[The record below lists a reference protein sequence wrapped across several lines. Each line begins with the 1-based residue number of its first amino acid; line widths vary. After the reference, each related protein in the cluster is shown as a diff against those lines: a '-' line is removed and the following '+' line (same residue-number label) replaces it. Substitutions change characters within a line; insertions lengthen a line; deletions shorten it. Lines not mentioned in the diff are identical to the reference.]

1 MRGTRKLSQNKTE
14 TARAGVVQALADSPH
29 EADRTIARLMRS

>member
-1 MRGTRKLSQNKTE
+1 MRGTRKLSQTKSE